1 MQRHRLTHAVMLSI
15 AAIAL
20 PAHAQEATAPA
31 AATPETLDRVVVTAQ
46 KREQQ
51 VQEVPIAMTAY
62 SGEFIEKLGVTGM
75 GDLAA
80 YVPGLQVQ
88 EQSPNNPGFV
98 IRGITS
104 DSGAPNQPARVSV
117 FQDGVSLSR
126 SRGASVELFD
136 MQQVEVLRG
145 PQGTLFGRAAEIGA
159 VHLIQNK
166 ANGQNSGRLHAGV
179 GSFNQRMIEGY
190 VNGVLQPDGL
200 FGRVAF
206 FHESRDG
213 AYDNLAGGTLGGKDT
228 SAVRASVGMLFGDAG
243 RMDLIVNYQQDTP
256 PGTNFRSRTIP
267 TRQGSTDPYG
277 KADLNRGDALG
288 LDRKV
293 YGATLLS
300 KFYLGENW
308 TFNAIN
314 GWRGFRSTEQFDAD
328 GSQLPALEFAE
339 VADGN
344 QWSHEFR
351 FNFDNGGRF
360 AGFFGTSWFQESGTQ
375 RVDFTTDERSLLPL
389 LMQDT
394 GIRTQISQ
402 LMWQMGALP
411 VGVIFPKPPVLNPD
425 GTPFLG
431 LGAMLPP
438 GMVLNPRHTESFAI
452 DGGSK
457 AWDVFADGT
466 WSVTDKLD
474 LTAGLRWT
482 REDLSAGY
490 TGYAGNAPSLLGG
503 LGTGRPM
510 PGTRNILN
518 LATNGRLSND
528 GSFDSVVGRFAAH
541 YTFSDAL
548 AVYGTYAR
556 GRRPEVVDV
565 TPAGKETLPA
575 EVVNSMEIGL
585 KGALNQGRFVY
596 DVTAFRYD
604 YSNFQTQRPNPNG
617 AVPPFVATNAGNATA
632 QGVELALNGRLMEH
646 LSAFANFAWLDARF
660 DDRDDNG
667 NPQAYAGNRFRLTP
681 DRSGSVG
688 LDWEVPFG
696 GANAFY
702 LRPSYTWQSKVFFE
716 DDNSAAL
723 SQDAYGLFNLRAGVR
738 LADGRWDIGVWGSNL
753 TGEKYLI
760 DAGNTGRL
768 FGTPT
773 AIPGNPRM
781 VGVSASVKF

>member
-1 MQRHRLTHAVMLSI
+1 MQRHRLTHAVMLAI

-51 VQEVPIAMTAY
+51 VQEIPIAMTAY

-256 PGTNFRSRTIP
+256 PGTNFRSMTIP
-267 TRQGSTDPYG
+267 TRQGSTDPWG
-277 KADLNRGDALG
+277 KADLNRGEALG

-300 KFYLGENW
+300 QFYLGENW

-351 FNFDNGGRF
+351 LNFDNGGRF

-389 LMQDT
+389 LMQDA

-510 PGTRNILN
+510 PGTRFILY

-528 GSFDSVVGRFAAH
+528 GSVDSVVGRFRRALHLQRRAGGLWHLCTRPPPGSGRCHPGGQGNAAGGSGQQH
-541 YTFSDAL
+541 GDRPQGRAQPGPLRLRRDRLPLRLQQLPDPAPQPERRGAALRGDQCRQRDRAGRGTGTQWPADGAPERIRQLRVAGCPLRRPRRQRQPAGLCRQPFPPDPGPFRLGRPGLGSAVRRRECFLPAPVLHL
-548 AVYGTYAR
+548 AVEGVLR
-556 GRRPEVVDV
+556 GR
-565 TPAGKETLPA
+565 
-575 EVVNSMEIGL
+575 
-585 KGALNQGRFVY
+585 Q
-596 DVTAFRYD
+596 
-604 YSNFQTQRPNPNG
+604 QRG
-617 AVPPFVATNAGNATA
+617 AVA
-632 QGVELALNGRLMEH
+632 GRLRPVQP
-646 LSAFANFAWLDARF
+646 AR
-660 DDRDDNG
+660 R
-667 NPQAYAGNRFRLTP
+667 
-681 DRSGSVG
+681 
-688 LDWEVPFG
+688 
-696 GANAFY
+696 
-702 LRPSYTWQSKVFFE
+702 
-716 DDNSAAL
+716 
-723 SQDAYGLFNLRAGVR
+723 RA
-738 LADGRWDIGVWGSNL
+738 
-753 TGEKYLI
+753 
-760 DAGNTGRL
+760 
-768 FGTPT
+768 
-773 AIPGNPRM
+773 PRR
-781 VGVSASVKF
+781 